1 MSSSA
6 TAPAAPALSRPPA
19 LFVVTVFTS
28 AFLVFFVQPMVGKL
42 LLPLLGGAPAV
53 WNTSMA
59 FFQAALLAGYGYA
72 HLLQKIKSFR
82 AQVLVHG
89 IMLALAGLP
98 LPLHVTGLLGQPDPE
113 HPALWLLGVLTLSIG
128 APFAVLS
135 ATAPLVQAWFA
146 RTAEPDADTGKA
158 PEPYRLYAASNL
170 GSLLSLLAYPVIVEP
185 LTQLTH
191 QRLGWSL
198 GYGVLAVMI
207 IVLGMTQKAHAAP
220 AESDAVTPR
229 PSLITMAGW
238 VALAAIPS
246 SLMIGVTTYLSTDVA
261 TAPFLWVIPLALY
274 LATFIL
280 AFSTRRLLSR
290 KYLLLAQAM
299 ALGLCLYILP
309 LHDTSILLHLS
320 VHLLC
325 FFLTAWMCHD
335 ALALARPAP
344 DHLTLYYLCLSLGGV
359 IGGGFNAFVAP
370 VLFDTIFEYILILAL
385 SCAAR
390 PWGGPLL
397 SAWPWRDRAWFGTG
411 ILAGL
416 ALTVLPLLGLSE
428 TVASAAAKILFALI
442 IATIVALHHRG
453 LLMAAVAVLAA
464 FALQG
469 FNHPGNEVESDR
481 NFFGVI
487 RVADAED
494 KTLGPIREM
503 IHGTTLHGAQRRVAG
518 QACQPLTY
526 YDATT
531 AIGQSFVLQQTRSP
545 GIEIATVGLGVG
557 TVATYVRPQDRLTFY
572 EIDPEVVRIARNPER
587 FTFISDCAKGPVEFR
602 TGDARLT
609 LAPLPAGK
617 LDLLLVDAF
626 TSDAVPAHLLTAE
639 AIAMYLSKL
648 SDDGVVVFHLS
659 NRHLEL
665 RSPVVAAVRQAGGKA
680 VTQISP
686 AAPEGSRLRSA
697 SIVVVA
703 GKGDQALAP
712 FHADPRWQGASP
724 GGVKAWT
731 DDYMNV
737 TGAMFRPQ
745 Y

>member
-1 MSSSA
+1 MPSSA
-6 TAPAAPALSRPPA
+6 TAPPLPVLSRPPA

-59 FFQAALLAGYGYA
+59 FFQAALLVGYGYA
-72 HLLQKIKSFR
+72 HLLQKIKAFKT
-82 AQVLVHG
+82 QVLVHG
-89 IMLALAGLP
+89 IMLALAGLT

-113 HPALWLLGVLTLSIG
+113 HPAIWLLGVLTLSIG

-135 ATAPLVQAWFA
+135 ATAPLVQAWFS
-146 RTAEPDADTGKA
+146 RTADLDPASGK
-158 PEPYRLYAASNL
+158 PSEPYSLYAASNL
-170 GSLLSLLAYPVIVEP
+170 GSLLSLLAYPILVEP

-198 GYGVLAVMI
+198 GYGVLAAMI
-207 IVLGMTQKAHAAP
+207 ILLGLTQKARTAA
-220 AESDAVTPR
+220 AEHDAVTPR
-229 PSLITMAGW
+229 PGLLTMARW

-274 LATFIL
+274 LVTFIL
-280 AFSTRRLLSR
+280 AFATRRVLSR

-299 ALGLCLYILP
+299 GLGLCLYLLP
-309 LHDTSILLHLS
+309 LHGTSILLHLG

-335 ALALARPAP
+335 SLALARPAP

-359 IGGGFNAFVAP
+359 IGGGFNAFIAP
-370 VLFDTIFEYILILAL
+370 VIFDTIFEYILILAL

-390 PWGGPLL
+390 PWGGNPLTT
-397 SAWPWRDRAWFGTG
+397 WPRRDVIWF
-411 ILAGL
+411 
-416 ALTVLPLLGLSE
+416 ALGVAATLTLMVVPMVDLPEAVGSN
-428 TVASAAAKILFALI
+428 AAKLLFALAI
-442 IATIVALHHRG
+442 VTLVALNHRGVLMATI
-453 LLMAAVAVLAA
+453 AVLAA
-464 FALQG
+464 IALQM
-469 FNHPGNEVESDR
+469 FNHPGNLVESDR

-487 RVADAED
+487 RVADTED
-494 KTLGPIREM
+494 QALGPIREM
-503 IHGTTLHGAQRRVAG
+503 IHGTTLHGAQRRLPG
-518 QACQPLTY
+518 QECQPLTY
-526 YDATT
+526 YGPAT
-531 AIGQSFVLQQTRSP
+531 AIGQSFALQQIRSP
-545 GIEIATVGLGVG
+545 AIDVATVGLGVG
-557 TVATYVRPQDRLTFY
+557 TVATYVRPGDRLTFY

-587 FTFISDCAKGPVEFR
+587 FTFISDCAKGSVDFR

-609 LAPLPAGK
+609 LAPLPAGE

-665 RSPVVAAVRQAGGKA
+665 RSPVIAAVRQAGGKS
-680 VTQISP
+680 VTQVSP
-686 AAPEGSRLRSA
+686 AAPEGSRLRTA

-712 FHADPRWQGASP
+712 FHADPRWEGASP

-737 TGAMFRPQ
+737 IGAMFRPQ

>member
-6 TAPAAPALSRPPA
+6 TAPAVPVLSRPPA

-42 LLPLLGGAPAV
+42 LLPMLGGAPAV

-72 HLLQKIKSFR
+72 HLLQKLKGFKT
-82 AQVLVHG
+82 QVLVHG
-89 IMLALAGLP
+89 IMLALAGLT
-98 LPLHVTGLLGQPDPE
+98 LPLHVSGVLGAPNPEQPI
-113 HPALWLLGVLTLSIG
+113 LWLLGVLTLSIG

-146 RTAEPDADTGKA
+146 RTAALDPTTGKA
-158 PEPYRLYAASNL
+158 PEPYNLYAASNL
-170 GSLLSLLAYPVIVEP
+170 GSLLSLLAYPILVEP
-185 LTQLTH
+185 LTLLTH

-198 GYGVLAVMI
+198 GYGVLAAMI
-207 IVLGMTQKAHAAP
+207 ILLGLTQKARTAA
-220 AESDAVTPR
+220 AEHDAATPR
-229 PSLITMAGW
+229 PDLLTMAKW

-274 LATFIL
+274 LVTFIL
-280 AFSTRRLLSR
+280 AFSSRQIISR
-290 KYLLLAQAM
+290 KYLLLAQA
-299 ALGLCLYILP
+299 LGLGVCLYLLP
-309 LHDTSILLHLS
+309 LQTSSILLHLF

-325 FFLTAWMCHD
+325 FFLTAWVCHT
-335 ALALARPAP
+335 ALAQARPAP
-344 DHLTLYYLCLSLGGV
+344 GHLTLYYLCLSLGGV

-370 VLFDTIFEYILILAL
+370 VLFDTIFEYILILAVA
-385 SCAAR
+385 CAAR
-390 PWGGPLL
+390 PWGDG
-397 SAWPWRDRAWFGTG
+397 WVRRDVIWLTTG
-411 ILAGL
+411 IVAALAMAGL
-416 ALTVLPLLGLSE
+416 GFVTVSEELGSAL
-428 TVASAAAKILFALI
+428 AKTFFAIAIVSI
-442 IATIVALHHRG
+442 IALHHRG
-453 LLMAAVAVLAA
+453 LLMALIAVLVSM
-464 FALQG
+464 ALQV
-469 FNHPGNEVESDR
+469 FNHPGNLIETDR

-487 RVADAED
+487 RVSDVED
-494 KTLGPIREM
+494 PTLGPIREM
-503 IHGTTLHGAQRRVAG
+503 IHGTTLHGAQRRLAG
-518 QACQPLTY
+518 TQCQALTY
-526 YDATT
+526 YGPKA
-531 AIGQSFVLQQTRSP
+531 AIGQTFTLQQARSP
-545 GIEIATVGLGVG
+545 SLELATVGLGVG
-557 TVATYVRPQDRLTFY
+557 TVATYVRPGDRLTFY
-572 EIDPEVVRIARNPER
+572 EIDPEVMRLARNPER
-587 FTFISDCAKGPVEFR
+587 FTFISHCAQGPVDFR

-609 LAPLPAGK
+609 LAPLPQGE

-665 RSPVVAAVRQAGGKA
+665 RSPVIAAVLQAGG
-680 VTQISP
+680 VSLTQVSP
-686 AAPEGSRLRSA
+686 AAAKDSRIRTA

-703 GKGDQALAP
+703 GKSDRALAP
-712 FHADPRWQGASP
+712 FLADPRWEGRSP
-724 GGVKAWT
+724 GKVKAWT

-737 TGAMFRPQ
+737 IGAMFRPQ